1 MTLSCLESYHQTEL
15 YASDRTRNL
24 MPFAESAAA
33 EIRRL
38 IGEGNE
44 PEQAAA
50 LVAEQYGALIDA
62 TRRHDPEGAVL
73 ELTFSLG
80 CGRWGARPN
89 LGGITR
95 AAKVLFPAK
104 SSRQHRQMA
113 LEESRRRWKALL
125 RTAPSPRAA
134 SGVQHQGGGALR
146 ENMTA
151 FRPRSREAS
160 RGESGDDPDAAF
172 RRRAASVAVIR
183 EAVGVKFSDFEKSF
197 WRIRLAQRGAR
208 GGLAHGKHF

>member
-1 MTLSCLESYHQTEL
+1 MTLSCLESYHQTEF

-24 MPFAESAAA
+24 MRFAESAAA

-50 LVAEQYGALIDA
+50 LVAEQYVKMIDA
-62 TRRHDPEGAVL
+62 TKLHDPQGAEL
-73 ELTFSLG
+73 ELSFSLG
-80 CGRWGARPN
+80 GGCRGARPN

-125 RTAPSPRAA
+125 RTAPPPSAA
-134 SGVQHQGGGALR
+134 SGVQHQAKEGPR
-146 ENMTA
+146 ESIA
-151 FRPRSREAS
+151 VHRPRSRETS
-160 RGESGDDPDAAF
+160 GNESAEDPDEGF
-172 RRRAASVAVIR
+172 RRRAASVATIR
-183 EAVGVKFSDFEKSF
+183 QAVGLKFSDTEKSF

-208 GGLAHGKHF
+208 GGLAHGEHF

>member
-1 MTLSCLESYHQTEL
+1 MKSCKELYHQSKTC
-15 YASDRTRNL
+15 ASVCTKNL

-33 EIRRL
+33 EVRRL
-38 IGEGNE
+38 IDAGNS

-50 LVAEQYGALIDA
+50 LVTEEYVKMIDA
-62 TRRHDPEGAVL
+62 TKLHDPQGAEL
-73 ELTFSLG
+73 ELSFSLG
-80 CGRWGARPN
+80 GGRWGARPN

-125 RTAPSPRAA
+125 RTAPPPSAA
-134 SGVQHQGGGALR
+134 SGVQHQAGGALR
-146 ENMTA
+146 ENMAA

-172 RRRAASVAVIR
+172 RRRAASVAAIR
-183 EAVGVKFSDFEKSF
+183 RMVEVVFSDTEKMF
-197 WRIRLAQRGAR
+197 WRKHIESLGR
-208 GGLAHGKHF
+208 GGGYEANF